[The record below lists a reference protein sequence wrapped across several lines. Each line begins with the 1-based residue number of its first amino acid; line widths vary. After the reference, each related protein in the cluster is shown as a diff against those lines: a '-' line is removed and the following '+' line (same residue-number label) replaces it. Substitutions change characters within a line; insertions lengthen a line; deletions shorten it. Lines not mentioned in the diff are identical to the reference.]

1 MNCSKY
7 DPYSVKCP
15 GSGEFGRRLWNW
27 LITGFFIG
35 LLWGV
40 VGGYA
45 WHYAQVTDEHKAR
58 IEKMQ
63 ERINHYQTHW
73 TPIKEKEVKANV
85 RRK

>member
-15 GSGEFGRRLWNW
+15 ESGSYSVRLWKW
-27 LITGFFIG
+27 LATGFVIG

-45 WHYAQVTDEHKAR
+45 WHYAQVTNEHNAKIAKLL
-58 IEKMQ
+58 EK
-63 ERINHYQTHW
+63 INHFQTHW
-73 TPIKEKEVKANV
+73 TPIKEKEVKASV